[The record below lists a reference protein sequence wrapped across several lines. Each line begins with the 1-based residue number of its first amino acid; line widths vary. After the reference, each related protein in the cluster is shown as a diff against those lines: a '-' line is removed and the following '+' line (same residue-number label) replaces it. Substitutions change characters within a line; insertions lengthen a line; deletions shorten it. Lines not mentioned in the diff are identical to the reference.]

1 MRKCGDSTNEPH
13 TKGKIRGVKM
23 LIKKE
28 EECYFSQMNFVAY
41 CESCRK
47 RFVVYE
53 VDHRNHAENC
63 GESVICCPFCG
74 CIFTRKIYNNEK
86 EDLLNEICKERKR
99 LTKKL
104 IKYRNIIRKLNKE
117 NNLAHDDINYLLAE
131 KNRYFRALQELTR
144 TKYEKVKI

>member
-1 MRKCGDSTNEPH
+1 
-13 TKGKIRGVKM
+13 M

-28 EECYFSQMNFVAY
+28 EECYFGQMNFVAY
-41 CESCRK
+41 CESCRR

-53 VDHRNHAENC
+53 LDHRSHAENC
-63 GESVICCPFCG
+63 GESVRYCPFCG
-74 CIFTRKIYNNEK
+74 CIFTHKIYNNNGK

-117 NNLAHDDINYLLAE
+117 NNLAHDDINYLLTE

-144 TKYEKVKI
+144 TDYGRVSTIEKRKCSSLDSVSRPVN

>member
-1 MRKCGDSTNEPH
+1 M
-13 TKGKIRGVKM
+13 I
-23 LIKKE
+23 IKKE

-47 RFVVYE
+47 RFVVYD

-63 GESVICCPFCG
+63 GESVRYCPFCG
-74 CIFTRKIYNNEK
+74 CIFTHKNYNNNEK
-86 EDLLNEICKERKR
+86 EDLLNEIRKERKR

-117 NNLAHDDINYLLAE
+117 NNLAHDDINYLLME
-131 KNRYFRALQELTR
+131 KNRYLRALQELTR
-144 TKYEKVKI
+144 TDYGKVKI